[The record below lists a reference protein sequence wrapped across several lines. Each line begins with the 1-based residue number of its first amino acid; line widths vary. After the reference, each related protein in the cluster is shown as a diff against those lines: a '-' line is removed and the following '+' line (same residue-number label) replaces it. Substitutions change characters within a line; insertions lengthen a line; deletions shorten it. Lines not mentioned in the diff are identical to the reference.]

1 MKASNPA
8 LRETAITSR
17 GLYLAVLI
25 LFGIGALQ
33 NATEAALPSYDIIY
47 IKAPRQGDDN
57 RIEFPEVTHPINAPI
72 GSELVLLRKD
82 GSEETLVSGGQG
94 AIADPYPSFDGKWI
108 YYSKFHDQRIEAKDR
123 QRPGNPSRAGADIYK
138 LNVETR
144 ENIRL
149 TFQEWTPNTGLLDW
163 SGNHLSKDDSGDY
176 YLGYGIF
183 NLGPCPLPNGR
194 IIFTSSRNSFLPNKA
209 FTAPNLQLFVMDD
222 DGKNVELIGHINLGS
237 ALHPTVLTD
246 GRVMF
251 SSYEAQGLRDRR
263 IWGLWAIRP
272 DGTQWE
278 PLMSAF
284 TSPSAFHFQTQLS
297 NGDLTVVEYYN
308 QNDNGFGTLLGFN
321 STPSPELPRFGDPN
335 SSHDSNPSIQ
345 RGIWWFNDQHPS
357 HKKPR
362 YKSYSFSPQDLY
374 GLTLFSHGEDNASSY
389 DQNGNWAGKVTQ
401 PSGAPNNDVLL
412 VWTPGPANDLNR
424 PTNRPVYDA
433 GIYVIAEGKPI
444 DDPADLVLIKNDPD
458 FNELQPK
465 ALVTYKSIYGIEEP
479 HSIVEKENSGLTHP
493 SLPAGT
499 PFGLIGTSSFYR
511 RDSSPARG
519 RSEFDGLDPFNTSQ
533 NNASSNWSWQGADSG
548 RYSNA
553 DIYAVRILAMEP
565 STHVGR
571 GPGIG
576 GGHFRGFYNFAQ
588 ERLRV
593 LGEIPLQKRDEQGQP
608 ILDSDGNPD
617 TSFLAK
623 IPADTPFTFQ
633 TLDQDG
639 LVLNMSQTWHQV
651 RPGEMRTDC
660 GGCHAHSQLPLD
672 FSLTAAARPEY
683 NIADLALQTPLLSK
697 DPSGGTTT
705 KVHTDQAWDVEY
717 YRDIKPILERSC
729 SGCHSVDGPAEA
741 GLVLDDHSIVDGF
754 ENTYNRLAR
763 DQKAQYGIPPVIR
776 NKQWRQ
782 NNASR
787 YIRKFQSRRS
797 LLVWKLFGRRLD
809 GWENGDHPTESV
821 PGDPATL
828 PAGVNADT
836 ADIDYTGTIMPPP
849 NSEYPAL
856 SSDEK
861 ILFARW
867 IDLGAPIS
875 HQDGVR
881 AQIGWFADD
890 LRPTLDISLPRRGV
904 NNEALHQIRFGAFD
918 YYTGVDGTSISITAN
933 FEINGNPAGSELR
946 DLFHE
951 SEDHIWTLP
960 LDSPVTQIE
969 VGELHVSVKDTS
981 GNITT
986 MDRTFSISTSVQS
999 PEPPTDL
1006 AAGVIDWQSIQLNWE
1021 NLATEVDHFKIYR
1034 DGTSIGESSEPSFI
1048 DSSPTP
1054 GTNHSYEVTAV
1065 SMDGI
1070 ESAPSTPLIVIVPP
1084 EPSETD
1090 LINPFTDNDLSRWD
1104 IIDNGNMAGP
1114 SQWLIDGEQMFQL
1127 SNIYS
1132 LGMDLNR
1139 KGTMAIWN
1147 SPEAQLW
1154 EDYLVTAQLR
1164 MTDDDGM
1171 GIQFRHLD
1179 EANFYR
1185 LDLDHLRDFRRL
1197 IRVVNGHPTMLA
1209 GAYGGPP
1216 LEQDFEV
1223 AIQVL
1228 GDTITILIDGNPAF
1242 TEQIRDDTIKRG
1254 TVGLYSFAN
1263 SGAEFLGFVV
1273 QPPLSKGS
1281 FAPTSPF
1288 DLQTL
1293 PTDFEAISN
1302 QGPLLRITRNH
1313 PDLEL
1318 RWLDPGGHWTIQ
1330 NSEEFGD
1337 NQDWSDVDIEPSLE
1351 KGDSMISLSP
1361 KEGSIFYRL
1370 APKD

>member
-1 MKASNPA
+1 MSQHALFRLFQFQWSIIRAILLIEIKSRSISLSHLPNRIQLLFMKASNPA

-1185 LDLDHLRDFRRL
+1185 LDR
-1197 IRVVNGHPTMLA
+1197 
-1209 GAYGGPP
+1209 
-1216 LEQDFEV
+1216 
-1223 AIQVL
+1223 
-1228 GDTITILIDGNPAF
+1228 
-1242 TEQIRDDTIKRG
+1242 
-1254 TVGLYSFAN
+1254 S
-1263 SGAEFLGFVV
+1263 S
-1273 QPPLSKGS
+1273 S
-1281 FAPTSPF
+1281 
-1288 DLQTL
+1288 
-1293 PTDFEAISN
+1293 
-1302 QGPLLRITRNH
+1302 
-1313 PDLEL
+1313 
-1318 RWLDPGGHWTIQ
+1318 
-1330 NSEEFGD
+1330 
-1337 NQDWSDVDIEPSLE
+1337 
-1351 KGDSMISLSP
+1351 
-1361 KEGSIFYRL
+1361 
-1370 APKD
+1370 